1 MMSRRAVVLVLAAV
15 IAVAVAIPALAA
27 SGTTAKPA
35 SVKGLSVRALGKAKA
50 ALRTARTAKRSAHKA
65 SVEVTDAEDA
75 AQAAKAAAAAAGAS
89 ATSAQAAANAAKTD
103 ASQAFEKAASAREV
117 AGGAEFNSKETKAE
131 LAATRPKIGFAEGS
145 ASTESESFVELPGGP
160 AVTISVPT
168 SNLVQVWGSALI
180 DVEGSDEG
188 AVSLYEDGHPAK
200 GQANCLGVKDVLFS
214 GAPLTPGEPDLFGT
228 PAAFNPISGGCG
240 TFGAPGPVLFRS
252 TTGEHT
258 FEFRYAA
265 CACASP
271 PAEKVTFAERR
282 LVVQP
287 LP

>member
-1 MMSRRAVVLVLAAV
+1 MSRRAVVLVLATV

-50 ALRTARTAKRSAHKA
+50 ALRTARTAKRSVGKA
-65 SVEVTDAEDA
+65 NAAATDAEDA
-75 AQAAKAAAAAAGAS
+75 AQAAKVAATAAGAS
-89 ATSAQAAANAAKTD
+89 ATSAQAAASTAKTD

-117 AGGAEFNSKETKAE
+117 AGGAELNSKETKAE
-131 LAATRPKIGFAEGS
+131 LAATRPKIGFAEGK
-145 ASTESESFVELPGGP
+145 ASTESESFVPLGGP
-160 AVTISVPT
+160 TVTVDVPT

-180 DVEGSDEG
+180 DAEGFDEG
-188 AVSLYEDGHPAK
+188 AVSLYEDGHPAE
-200 GQANCLGVKDVLFS
+200 GQADCQGGVKDVLFS
-214 GAPLTPGEPDLFGT
+214 GAPLSPGEPVQFST

-240 TFGAPGPVLFRS
+240 TLGAPGPVLFRS
-252 TTGEHT
+252 TTGEHS

-265 CACASP
+265 CACGSP
-271 PAEKVTFAERR
+271 PAEKITFSQRR
-282 LVVQP
+282 LVIAP